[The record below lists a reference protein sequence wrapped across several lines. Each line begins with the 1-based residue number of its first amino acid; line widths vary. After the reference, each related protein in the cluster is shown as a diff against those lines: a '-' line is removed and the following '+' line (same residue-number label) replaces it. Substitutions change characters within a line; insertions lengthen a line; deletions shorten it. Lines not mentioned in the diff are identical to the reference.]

1 MYSNK
6 NIDYIVDTSEI
17 KKDSCG
23 RCQWLKSIGSN
34 IYITYNNNS
43 SYKKQKSIEKNIR
56 IYTFNYI

>member
-1 MYSNK
+1 MFKMTIQLNML
-6 NIDYIVDTSEI
+6 T
-17 KKDSCG
+17 
-23 RCQWLKSIGSN
+23 